1 MYDMTE
7 KGVRQSKRVERLL
20 IGLYFFIPLMV
31 YLGKILP
38 SFFFEL

>member
-20 IGLYFFIPLMV
+20 IGLYFFIPFM
-31 YLGKILP
+31 
-38 SFFFEL
+38 FFCGF